1 MERRDIR
8 MISLITRLTGLRRLI
23 SRSGQHFIAPFY
35 HVVSDDS
42 LPHIR
47 HLYTCRGTRDFEKD
61 LDDLLSYFEPVGYTE
76 LRKGGISVL
85 KKPAMLLTFDDGL
98 AECHGII
105 APLLKR
111 KGIPALFFLN
121 NNFID
126 NKGLFYRYKVSLL
139 IDEIE
144 KDPSVLAKA
153 AVYLRVPE
161 GQVRDLLLSVSYS
174 QQVLLNALADDL
186 KLDFYKYMGNR
197 PVYMTSD
204 EIKELIGW
212 GFEIGSH
219 GLDHPRMDQMKPD
232 KIIEHVLTSVMD
244 LQKRFMVNVTGFAFP
259 FSSTGI
265 PDKVI
270 GTLLKQQLTLFGI
283 SGIRQTGTDRFI
295 QRIDMEAFGIP
306 ALEVLKIKYL
316 HYIIRKW
323 QGRQSQP

>member
-1 MERRDIR
+1 MEQRDIR
-8 MISLITRLTGLRRLI
+8 MISIFTRLTSLGRLI
-23 SRSGQHFIAPFY
+23 SRSGQPFIAPFY
-35 HVVSDDS
+35 HVVSDDP

-47 HLYTCRGTRDFEKD
+47 HLYTYRGTRDFEKD
-61 LDDLLSYFEPVGYTE
+61 LDDLLSYFEPVGFAD
-76 LRKGGISVL
+76 LRKGGISGL

-105 APLLKR
+105 APILKR

-126 NKGLFYRYKVSLL
+126 NKGLFYRYKAGVL

-144 KDPSVLAKA
+144 NDPSVLAKA

-161 GQVRDLLLSVSYS
+161 GQVKELLLSVSFS

-186 KLDFYKYMGNR
+186 KLDFYEYMGDR

-259 FSSTGI
+259 FSSSGI

-270 GTLLKQQLTLFGI
+270 WTLLRQQLTLFGI
-283 SGIRQTGTDRFI
+283 SGIRQTGDDRYI
-295 QRIDMEAFGIP
+295 QRIDMEAFNLP

-316 HYIIRKW
+316 RYIIRKW